1 MGTEGSPRLSDFGS
15 TESFDA
21 YAFGEALSGWL
32 EPLRLISSPPFQ
44 VGWYNET
51 RDATAGGVS
60 RISAPDGAIAFAA
73 YSVPQYLDV
82 IVEHFARAKPESNF
96 VDATT
101 DEIIERLQAQLM
113 PELDAYIANTDT
125 GPPYYHVQT
134 IGAVAG
140 VDQHLE
146 AADVMEDK
154 EEDREWLNDLGDEL
168 QETRDPKMWGT
179 DPATTRKVFG
189 VNVHPTWGG
198 WYGYRFLIV
207 LRGVHVDRCSPE
219 LKRPSMLNFLD
230 RDEAKRILSE
240 YNLRHELCLWRDL
253 SATAHPADRRYSP
266 AEYFFFM
273 EQSPLKRKR
282 YLELQASHFAEP
294 PKFRA

>member
-1 MGTEGSPRLSDFGS
+1 MGTETSPRLSDFGLS
-15 TESFDA
+15 GTFDA
-21 YAFGEALSGWL
+21 YAFAEVLSTWL
-32 EPLRLISSPPFQ
+32 KPLRLVSSPPFQ

-60 RISAPDGAIAFAA
+60 KIGASDGAIAFAA

-82 IVEHFARAKPESNF
+82 IVEHFARSRPDSNF
-96 VDATT
+96 VDAATN
-101 DEIIERLQAQLM
+101 EIIEHLQAQLM

-140 VDQHLE
+140 VDQHIE
-146 AADVMEDK
+146 AVDIIEEC
-154 EEDREWLNDLGDEL
+154 EEDENWLRDLSDEL
-168 QETRDPKMWGT
+168 EEIRDPKMWGT
-179 DPATTRKVFG
+179 DPATRRKVFG

-207 LRGVHVDRCSPE
+207 LRGVHVDRCSPD
-219 LKRPSMLNFLD
+219 LKRPGMLKFLD
-230 RDEAKRILSE
+230 KDNAKRILGE

-253 SATAHPADRRYSP
+253 SASAHPADHRYSP